1 VTTFGADLGPKRLE
15 LLHEVVPRTTLFAA
29 FINPTGSNADA
40 FTKNAQAGARTLG
53 LMLEVVH
60 ASTDG
65 ELDSVF
71 TTLVRLRAGGLAI
84 APEVIE

>member
-1 VTTFGADLGPKRLE
+1 MTTFGADLGPKRLE

-65 ELDSVF
+65 ELHNVGATASRRPCD
-71 TTLVRLRAGGLAI
+71 
-84 APEVIE
+84 PEVIE

>member
-1 VTTFGADLGPKRLE
+1 MPMPL
-15 LLHEVVPRTTLFAA
+15 
-29 FINPTGSNADA
+29 
-40 FTKNAQAGARTLG
+40 KNAQAGARTLG
-53 LMLEVVH
+53 LGLEVVH